1 MLEDPVHGPSR
12 RDTGLTRP
20 AGGVF
25 IIPGG
30 KSVSRGGS

>member
-1 MLEDPVHGPSR
+1 MLENPGHGPSR
-12 RDTGLTRP
+12 CDPELTSP